1 MQFKVL
7 ALLSALAAI
16 GSAQDIDNNDVPNTC
31 RSVCQSTIDLT
42 TQCDRQ
48 TDDDDEGY
56 INCVC
61 STTNASSFIPE
72 CEACVAANDEA
83 DNDVRDIVRSCS
95 FTQVSTWNSGT
106 ATGTATS
113 SASTSFSI
121 TLASSVTATAT
132 SSGSGTGSSASSQS
146 TGTTSS
152 SSSSSNSNSNSNS
165 ASTGSAGSTASAQAT
180 GAAAPAVTAGFGGI
194 AVAILAGVPAFL

>member
-1 MQFKVL
+1 MQFKTL
-7 ALLSALAAI
+7 ALFSALAAA
-16 GSAQDIDNNDVPNTC
+16 GLAQDIDNNDVPNAC
-31 RSVCQSTIDLT
+31 RSVCQSTVDLT

-48 TDDDDEGY
+48 TDDDDQSY
-56 INCVC
+56 LNCVC

-121 TLASSVTATAT
+121 TLASSVTATA
-132 SSGSGTGSSASSQS
+132 SGTGSSATGQTTGTSSS
-146 TGTTSS
+146 TGT
-152 SSSSSNSNSNSNS
+152 S
-165 ASTGSAGSTASAQAT
+165 ASAGTTGSAQAT
-180 GAAAPAVTAGFGGI
+180 GAAPAVTAGFGGLAM
-194 AVAILAGVPAFL
+194 AVLAGVPALL